1 VEGQHCRSAIPRNRL
16 IDHCKH
22 VSRRSWRS
30 VHARHRRAL
39 DLARAPSP
47 STRLQTRAPARVTLS
62 IQTPDPARVSGPCG
76 HKLDAVRRAL
86 HAKTGQRV
94 QLHVRSPQSDKE
106 AVFIVAAT

>member
-1 VEGQHCRSAIPRNRL
+1 MCQGDRGEV
-16 IDHCKH
+16 
-22 VSRRSWRS
+22 
-30 VHARHRRAL
+30 
-39 DLARAPSP
+39 
-47 STRLQTRAPARVTLS
+47 STRATGAPLTWPARRPPQPVCRRAPARVTLS